1 MAIAGVSKLVP
12 RDDHASFVK
21 CSYAVVANVASGGDD
36 TFRRMNRGLRFSL
49 QVEHN
54 KLAIELEALQEK
66 RAEKMKAIEE
76 VTAECNAVEEEIAEL
91 NRSQAAVR
99 EESSQLKKANY
110 AAKDRV
116 AGALSTLQQA
126 QVPDLRKLGTGS
138 LGSGVETFPQSK
150 KNIAS

>member
-1 MAIAGVSKLVP
+1 M
-12 RDDHASFVK
+12 
-21 CSYAVVANVASGGDD
+21 VVANVESGVDG
-36 TFRRMNRGLRFSL
+36 TFRRMNRRLRLSR

-66 RAEKMKAIEE
+66 RAEKVKAMEE

-126 QVPDLRKLGTGS
+126 QVPGLGQLGTCS
-138 LGSGVETFPQSK
+138 AGSGVETFPQ
-150 KNIAS
+150 